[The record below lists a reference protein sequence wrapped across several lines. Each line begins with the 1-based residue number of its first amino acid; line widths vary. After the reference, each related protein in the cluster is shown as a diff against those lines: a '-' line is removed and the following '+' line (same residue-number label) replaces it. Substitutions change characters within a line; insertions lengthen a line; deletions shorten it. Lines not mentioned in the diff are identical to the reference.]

1 MVVVVVLFNRE
12 VLDIAWRRKAL
23 MPYVVVVVV
32 VVGMLLYIQSI
43 AVSGFFKTLAC
54 TTPW

>member
-1 MVVVVVLFNRE
+1 MVVVLFNRE